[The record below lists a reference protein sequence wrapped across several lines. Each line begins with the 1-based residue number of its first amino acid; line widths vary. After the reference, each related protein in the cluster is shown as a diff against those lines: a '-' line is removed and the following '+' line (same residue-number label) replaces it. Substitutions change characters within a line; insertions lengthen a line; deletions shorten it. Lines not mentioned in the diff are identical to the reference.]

1 MEKIKAT
8 LDFIHKF
15 MKQGRIQY
23 VLKYSGI
30 RGKRT

>member
-1 MEKIKAT
+1 MEKIRTT
-8 LDFIHKF
+8 LEFIHNF